1 MATTKPIAAKS
12 ASRYTFAV
20 GRRKTATA
28 SVKLFP
34 NGTGKYIII
43 KGDKELTLKEYFM

>member
-1 MATTKPIAAKS
+1 MAVTKAAPAKTTTATTATAG
-12 ASRYTFAV
+12 RYTFAV

-34 NGTGKYIII
+34 
-43 KGDKELTLKEYFM
+43 KGS